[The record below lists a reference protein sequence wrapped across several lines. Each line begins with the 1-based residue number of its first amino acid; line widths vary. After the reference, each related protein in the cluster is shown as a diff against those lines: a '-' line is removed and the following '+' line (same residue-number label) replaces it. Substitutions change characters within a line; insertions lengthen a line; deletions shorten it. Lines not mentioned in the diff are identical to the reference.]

1 MHIDNLHMILGHVLI
16 LKSARDPRNLCFD
29 EINLSDIEIIK
40 ICVPFIYVDNEG
52 GSEVFQVTGF
62 YM

>member
-1 MHIDNLHMILGHVLI
+1 MILGHVLI
-16 LKSARDPRNLCFD
+16 LKSARDPRNVCFD

-40 ICVPFIYVDNEG
+40 ICVPFIDIDNEG